1 MFNAEREFG
10 PMRFC
15 GVHDVT
21 KIEVC
26 QQNLVVQLVTL
37 KVNSVLKETDES
49 ESGNILYYIGCCTY
63 CNELPGEW
71 C

>member
-1 MFNAEREFG
+1 MFNVEQEFG

-15 GVHDVT
+15 AEHDVT

-37 KVNSVLKETDES
+37 KVHSVLKETDEG
-49 ESGNILYYIGCCTY
+49 ESGNIL
-63 CNELPGEW
+63 LH
-71 C
+71 